1 MKFKIF
7 SDISKS
13 WVDTHEIIE
22 INREA
27 HRPWEVVSFNKKI
40 IERKGIW
47 AGAPKSFLVADNF
60 SITAISPK
68 GWLDSFESEALASRI
83 NRIKP

>member
-1 MKFKIF
+1 MFRIIIFGHISSFLMKIWNLVFFFEILKI

-27 HRPWEVVSFNKKI
+27 HRPWEVEGADLSSD
-40 IERKGIW
+40 IEI
-47 AGAPKSFLVADNF
+47 L
-60 SITAISPK
+60 
-68 GWLDSFESEALASRI
+68 
-83 NRIKP
+83 